1 MFVSISMKGA
11 MLLGLNLSHDSSAA
25 LVDNFG
31 VVLSAVSEE
40 RISRK
45 KNQISFPRLSIASLG
60 SVFDI
65 SQVSTVVVGSHS
77 DFRFAN
83 MNSLHWIF
91 EKEHFPKFDGMI
103 DKFVW
108 PPGYAPSPQ
117 LDHRSDPTGA
127 LREAWVKGRIEAELK
142 ELGIS
147 ANIVFRNHHD
157 AHVFSGIGSAEY
169 EHGLA
174 FSLDGEGDG
183 ESGLVKK
190 FWSEDGIIKTHD
202 LARIPNTASLGYL
215 YTAITNRYNFKPT
228 FHEGKITGLA
238 SFGEGGKALDF
249 LLTKVHVT
257 NGVPHFDIPSNRALR
272 LVNELIQ
279 RTTKRSN
286 LVYSLDNLADLAAK
300 KSTNYPDLAAAVQE
314 VLEISV
320 CKIVEHFIE
329 KTDEVDLTLSGGVFA
344 NVKLNQK
351 ITEMKR
357 VQKVSVFPA
366 MGDGGL
372 SIGGVWDYLHSMGN
386 LTNNKKYSD
395 MYLDPRADLGEFDL
409 GVQSIEGLP
418 DLVIEE
424 NEGQSRA
431 KNIARLVNEGQ
442 IVGLMYGSMEF
453 GPRALLHRSIIADP
467 RNKEINNTLNRR
479 LRRTEFMPF
488 APVCR
493 FEDASTLFHIDNF
506 KDMTSFQYMTMT
518 CGVRENWIERI
529 PAVVHVDKT
538 ARPQI
543 LPKND
548 SSFASEILT
557 EFKYQT
563 GIPCLINTSFNVH
576 EEPIVRTLN
585 DGIRALQSRAVDWIA
600 TENRLIKI
608 KS

>member
-1 MFVSISMKGA
+1 

-25 LVDNFG
+25 LVDDFG
-31 VVLSAVSEE
+31 VVIAAISEE
-40 RISRK
+40 RITRK
-45 KNQISFPRLSIASLG
+45 KNQISFPRFSIASIA
-60 SVFDI
+60 SVHDV

-77 DFRFAN
+77 DFKFAN

-117 LDHRSDPTGA
+117 LDYRSDPTGV
-127 LREAWVKGRIEAELK
+127 LREAWVKDQIASELK
-142 ELGIS
+142 ALGIS

-190 FWSEDGIIKTHD
+190 FWSEDGIIKTKD

-238 SFGEGGKALDF
+238 SYGEGGKALDF
-249 LLTKVHVT
+249 LLSKVHVT
-257 NGVPHFDIPSNRALR
+257 NGVPHFDIPSNRVLR
-272 LVNELIQ
+272 LVHELIQ
-279 RTTKRSN
+279 RTSKRSD
-286 LVYSLDNLADLAAK
+286 LVYSLDNLADLAARR
-300 KSTNYPDLAAAVQE
+300 STNYPDLAAAVQD

-344 NVKLNQK
+344 NVKLNQR

-372 SIGGVWDYLHSMGN
+372 SIGGAWDYLHSIGK

-395 MYLDPRADLGEFDL
+395 MYLDPQVELGQLDL
-409 GVQSIEGLP
+409 GVQSLDGFP
-418 DLVIEE
+418 TLVVEE
-424 NEGQSRA
+424 NVGQSRA
-431 KNIARLVNEGQ
+431 KKIAQLVNEGQ

-467 RNKEINNTLNRR
+467 RNKEINDTLNRR

-488 APVCR
+488 APVCK

-506 KDMTSFQYMTMT
+506 KDLTSFQYMTMT

-543 LPKND
+543 LPEND

-557 EFKYQT
+557 EFKSQT

-576 EEPIVRTLN
+576 EEPIVRTLD
-585 DGIRALQSRAVDWIA
+585 DGIRALQTRAVDWIA
-600 TENRLIKI
+600 TENRLIRI

>member
-1 MFVSISMKGA
+1 

-31 VVLSAVSEE
+31 VVLAAVSEE
-40 RISRK
+40 RITRK
-45 KNQISFPRLSIASLG
+45 KNQIAFPRLSIASIA

-77 DFRFAN
+77 DFKFAN
-83 MNSLHWIF
+83 MNGLHWIF

-108 PPGYAPSPQ
+108 PPGYAPLPQ
-117 LDHRSDPTGA
+117 LDYQNDPTGVS
-127 LREAWVKGRIEAELK
+127 REAWVKGQIATELK
-142 ELGIS
+142 ALGIS
-147 ANIVFRNHHD
+147 AKIVFRNHHD

-190 FWSEDGIIKTHD
+190 FWSEDGVIKTRD

-238 SFGEGGKALDF
+238 SYGEGGKALDF
-249 LLTKVHVT
+249 LLSKVHVT
-257 NGVPHFDIPSNRALR
+257 NGVPHFDIPSNRVLR
-272 LVNELIQ
+272 LVHELIQ

-286 LVYSLDNLADLAAK
+286 LVYSLDNLADLAAR
-300 KSTNYPDLAAAVQE
+300 KSMNYPDLAAAVQD

-344 NVKLNQK
+344 NVKLNQR

-372 SIGGVWDYLHSMGN
+372 SIGGAWDYLHSIGK

-395 MYLDPRADLGEFDL
+395 MYLDPQVELDQLDSD
-409 GVQSIEGLP
+409 VQSLDSNP
-418 DLVIEE
+418 TLVVE
-424 NEGQSRA
+424 NNVGQLRS
-431 KNIARLVNEGQ
+431 KKIAQLVNEGQ

-453 GPRALLHRSIIADP
+453 GPRALLHRSIIAHP
-467 RNKEINNTLNRR
+467 RNKAINDTLNRR

-488 APVCR
+488 APVSK
-493 FEDASTLFHIDNF
+493 FEDASALFHIENF
-506 KDMTSFQYMTMT
+506 KDLTSLQYMTMT
-518 CGVRENWIERI
+518 CRVRENWIERI

-557 EFKYQT
+557 EFKSQT

-600 TENRLIKI
+600 TENCLIRI

>member
-1 MFVSISMKGA
+1 

-31 VVLSAVSEE
+31 VVLAAVSEE
-40 RISRK
+40 RITRK
-45 KNQISFPRLSIASLG
+45 KNQIAFPRLSIASIA

-77 DFRFAN
+77 DFKFAN
-83 MNSLHWIF
+83 MNGLHWIF

-108 PPGYAPSPQ
+108 PPGYAPLPQ
-117 LDHRSDPTGA
+117 LDYQNDPTGVS
-127 LREAWVKGRIEAELK
+127 REAWVKGQIATELK
-142 ELGIS
+142 ALGIS
-147 ANIVFRNHHD
+147 AKIVFRNHHD

-190 FWSEDGIIKTHD
+190 FWSEDGVIKTRD

-238 SFGEGGKALDF
+238 SYGEGGKALDF
-249 LLTKVHVT
+249 LLSKVHVT
-257 NGVPHFDIPSNRALR
+257 NGIPHFDIPSNRVFR
-272 LVNELIQ
+272 LVHELIQ

-300 KSTNYPDLAAAVQE
+300 KSANYADLAAAVQD

-344 NVKLNQK
+344 NVKLNQR

-372 SIGGVWDYLHSMGN
+372 SIGGAWDYLHSIGK

-395 MYLDPRADLGEFDL
+395 MYLDPQVELDQLDS
-409 GVQSIEGLP
+409 GVQSLDSNP
-418 DLVIEE
+418 TLVVE
-424 NEGQSRA
+424 NNVGQLRS
-431 KNIARLVNEGQ
+431 KKIAQLVNEGQ

-467 RNKEINNTLNRR
+467 RNKAINDTLNRR

-488 APVCR
+488 APVSK
-493 FEDASTLFHIDNF
+493 FEDASALFYIENF
-506 KDMTSFQYMTMT
+506 KDVTPFQYMTMT
-518 CGVRENWIERI
+518 CRVRENWIERI

-557 EFKYQT
+557 EFKSQT
-563 GIPCLINTSFNVH
+563 GVPCLINTSFNVH

-600 TENRLIKI
+600 TENCLIRI